1 MFSADCFVTAMAA
14 IVSPIGGVRLFPWI
28 GVIVWLLL
36 LQLAVA
42 DDDWKPTLLPV
53 LTGLEFVDDTNA
65 VRSKTTGLFYTMS
78 CSITN
83 EVVINSMV
91 AYKDPTAVDDL
102 IDGFLI
108 MWPADK
114 SGWPSLLHD
123 EQIGGKLFKLFV
135 NDVVQMQGAEAPPEA
150 RDSRLHWVEATA
162 VVRKAYEKG
171 LILPLG
177 FIKTS
182 RHGWGCVW
190 PGFKGLSLYCGAGS
204 AFNLNS
210 WTADQVLKLANSVV
224 ASTTLLHQNG
234 LSYGRLLT
242 GQIFGDEENTK
253 FLLNSFSGTK
263 GYGEQKLVFGS
274 VPGELYPKADSFLQL
289 YEVGEMLAT
298 VPAGDEPLV
307 QARYATHRWSD
318 TLKRHFHKTLSSED
332 TLGMVQV
339 ADTFFGN
346 DDSDDLTVPFNVFLK
361 KYKNKFETV
370 SLWLNIAR
378 FSRPYL
384 FGEDLTFK
392 RDSKEELG
400 NDSASRLQTFCTL
413 ALVGV
418 GEYRP
423 TLEGAAKYLQD
434 GTDVADL
441 LKVDVPKYLIPY
453 SLFLA
458 RQMEVEAPAH
468 DSHKDCIFDKLSRVA
483 KNLIEVGIRRNV
495 GDDYKHTVERYTTAF
510 DKLSRVAKNLIEV
523 GIRRNVGDGYKQTV
537 ERYTTAIDKMKDGG
551 ATAITQSKNE
561 SLRVALNVVHTFCF
575 MFPDFIKY
583 LTVEGLKAAGFLE
596 VDAGGKDEY
605 WNIPEETRTL
615 LNRCNNKVL
624 EQLVGKV

>member
-53 LTGLEFVDDTNA
+53 LTGLEFVDDLYAQPPKYNGSFFIMRCKVTDA
-65 VRSKTTGLFYTMS
+65 
-78 CSITN
+78 
-83 EVVINSMV
+83 VVINSMQV
-91 AYKDPTAVDDL
+91 HGDRTTVDDL
-102 IDGFLI
+102 IDGFVI
-108 MWPADK
+108 QWAADK
-114 SGWPSLLHD
+114 SAWTRLMYD
-123 EQIGGKLFKLFV
+123 EQITGKLFSLFG
-135 NDVVQMQGAEAPPEA
+135 VVQVEGEGAPPEV
-150 RDSRLHWVEATA
+150 RQSRLHWVEATA

-177 FIKTS
+177 FIKTKTMK
-182 RHGWGCVW
+182 GWGSVW
-190 PGFKGLSLYCGAGS
+190 PTFKGLKKYCGAGS

-224 ASTTLLHQNG
+224 ELTMLLQKNN
-234 LSYGRLLT
+234 LSYGRLQAS
-242 GQIFGDEENTK
+242 QILGTQPQTK
-253 FLLNSFSGTK
+253 FLLYSFDDTRVSGTPK
-263 GYGEQKLVFGS
+263 QVFGS
-274 VPGELYPKADSFLQL
+274 VPGKLVQTADSCLQL
-289 YEVGEMLAT
+289 YEVGVMLASVPVAVQLMVAAVT
-298 VPAGDEPLV
+298 VTDLWHE
-307 QARYATHRWSD
+307 D
-318 TLKRHFHKTLSSED
+318 LKRQFSMFSSESSQRMAK
-332 TLGMVQV
+332 L
-339 ADTFFGN
+339 ADSYFGN
-346 DDSDDLTVPFNVFLK
+346 DESESITAPLNVAVANYQKSL
-361 KYKNKFETV
+361 ETV

-495 GDDYKHTVERYTTAF
+495 DDYYKH
-510 DKLSRVAKNLIEV
+510 
-523 GIRRNVGDGYKQTV
+523 TV
-537 ERYTTAIDKMKDGG
+537 ERYTTAIDKMKDDG

>member
-42 DDDWKPTLLPV
+42 DDWKPTHLPV
-53 LTGLEFVDDTNA
+53 LTGLKFVDQKNGVALEIDSSVPKSTYQISDLD
-65 VRSKTTGLFYTMS
+65 VMS
-78 CSITN
+78 SITAHTCRDHTV
-83 EVVINSMV
+83 EAGPIGGLVIN
-91 AYKDPTAVDDL
+91 
-102 IDGFLI
+102 
-108 MWPADK
+108 WEADK
-114 SGWPSLLHD
+114 TAWANLLHD
-123 EQIGGKLFKLFV
+123 EQITGRVFKLFAK
-135 NDVVQMQGAEAPPEA
+135 DVVQLEGEESP
-150 RDSRLHWVEATA
+150 LHWVDAIP
-162 VVRKAYEKG
+162 VVRKAYEGG

-177 FIKTS
+177 FVNS
-182 RHGWGCVW
+182 GVYGWGSVW
-190 PGFKGLSLYCGAGS
+190 PSFKSFMPFCGTNLAFVLSS
-204 AFNLNS
+204 F
-210 WTADQVLKLANSVV
+210 TADQVLKLANSVV

-495 GDDYKHTVERYTTAF
+495 DDYYKH
-510 DKLSRVAKNLIEV
+510 
-523 GIRRNVGDGYKQTV
+523 TV
-537 ERYTTAIDKMKDGG
+537 ERYTTAIDKMKDDG